1 MLGVLHSPGHSN
13 NIYIMDTTIHVV
25 QIVWIFLFKSLIS
38 TGSSVSRSELFRV
51 TFSIA
56 KIRVSF
62 IKMFFLKF
70 RVGCCLAEIQK
81 AYVRVSFPKLQDHC
95 FLAVTWTFFRG
106 IFCLPWTNKIHPNL
120 SDLRSRK
127 VAVAKEF
134 LEGDTAFSKHAISTT
149 QAQFSVSLFQLHCLK
164 ICVSWV

>member
-13 NIYIMDTTIHVV
+13 SIYIMGTTIRVV

-56 KIRVSF
+56 KICVSF

-70 RVGCCLAEIQK
+70 RVGCCLAKMQK
-81 AYVRVSFPKLQDHC
+81 AYVRVLFPKLQDHC
-95 FLAVTWTFFRG
+95 FLAVMRTFFRG
-106 IFCLPWTNKIHPNL
+106 IFCLPWKKKNPPKFVWLTKSKSCCCQRIFRRWHSILQACHLHHASSVL
-120 SDLRSRK
+120 S
-127 VAVAKEF
+127 F
-134 LEGDTAFSKHAISTT
+134 PFSIT
-149 QAQFSVSLFQLHCLK
+149 LP
-164 ICVSWV
+164 